1 MTAPDRDRLIEA
13 LDRLGDPDDATALAA
28 AREVAGAMAEGGL
41 DWDDVLA
48 LPVEDDSAGDEG
60 AGDAAVTA
68 DTPAAPVAVG
78 DNAEALKTI
87 ERLLARPGLF
97 EGTRQE
103 LIGYRDDIASGEF
116 GAEDRRYLAALAA
129 RLGGKPRRGAND

>member
-13 LDRLGDPDDATALAA
+13 LDRLGDPDDTTALAA
-28 AREVAGAMAEGGL
+28 AREIAGAMTEGGL

-48 LPVEDDSAGDEG
+48 LPVEDEIAGDE
-60 AGDAAVTA
+60 AVMADAQV
-68 DTPAAPVAVG
+68 APVAVG

-103 LIGYRDDIASGEF
+103 LTGYRDDIVSGEF
-116 GAEDRRYLAALAA
+116 GADDRRYLAALAA
-129 RLGGKPRRGAND
+129 RLGGKPRRGASD

>member
-13 LDRLGDPDDATALAA
+13 LDRLGDPDDATALGA
-28 AREVAGAMAEGGL
+28 AREVAGAMKAAGL

-48 LPVEDDSAGDEG
+48 LPASTGIADDEAPTAG
-60 AGDAAVTA
+60 
-68 DTPAAPVAVG
+68 TPANTVAVG

-97 EGTRQE
+97 EGTRDE

-116 GAEDRRYLAALAA
+116 GAEERRYLAALAA
-129 RLGGKPRRGAND
+129 RLGGKPRRGASD